1 MHPLDGISGELKTL
15 LTSSEPPFIIMADDT
30 PGITVLIATCN
41 RAAVLSE
48 TLEALTCVDR
58 AGIDCSIVVIDNNSS
73 DDTAE
78 VVKECGTRLPLSY
91 LREPRPGKSCAL
103 NKALRECA
111 LKEIVVFTDD
121 DVTPARNWL
130 QEIVS
135 SVKKWPGIAAFGG
148 KVEVAWPDN
157 KQPEWA
163 MQDWMMGFGFS
174 RHNYADGEALYAP
187 PNYPVGPN
195 FWVRKHVVQT
205 LPFFDET
212 LGPRPKRIMGEETSF
227 LANLQSRGFQILYYP
242 GAEVY
247 HRILRETCTVP
258 WLRRR
263 AYTYGRGRIR
273 AYGWHRHDIYLKNRV
288 LWCMVLVAQA
298 SYNVLRFL
306 SGFVLRDPKRNCE
319 RTVSAMIIFGQIHET
334 ANQVFEHFKPK
345 RREKAEWSQQT
356 TAQNYSTLERI
367 ARAPYEKV
375 D

>member
-1 MHPLDGISGELKTL
+1 MPDEM
-15 LTSSEPPFIIMADDT
+15 PD
-30 PGITVLIATCN
+30 ITVLIPTYN

-48 TLEALTCVDR
+48 TLEALTRVNR

-73 DDTAE
+73 DNTAE
-78 VVKECGTRLPLSY
+78 VMKEYGARLPLSY

-135 SVKKWPGIAAFGG
+135 SVKKWPGIGAFGG
-148 KVEVAWPDN
+148 KVEIGWPDN

-163 MQDWMMGFGFS
+163 KADWMLGFGFS
-174 RHNYADGEALYAP
+174 GHNYADEEALYAP

-195 FWVRKHVVQT
+195 FWIRRHVIQRV
-205 LPFFDET
+205 PFFDEA
-212 LGPRPKRIMGEETSF
+212 LGPRPKRIMGEETCF

-242 GAEVY
+242 GAEVC
-247 HRILRETCTVP
+247 HRICRKNCTVP

-263 AYTYGRGRIR
+263 AYTYGRGRIM
-273 AYGWHRHDIYLKNRV
+273 AYGWYRRDIYLKNRL
-288 LWCMVLVAQA
+288 LWCILLVAQ
-298 SYNVLRFL
+298 SCYNVLRFL
-306 SGFVLRDPKRNCE
+306 TGFVLQDPKRNCA
-319 RTVSAMIIFGQIHET
+319 RTVSAMVEFGQLHET
-334 ANQVFEHFKPK
+334 ANQVFRYFKQ
-345 RREKAEWSQQT
+345 RQREKAECSQQT
-356 TAQNYSTLERI
+356 PAQAYSTLERI
-367 ARAPYEKV
+367 AKHPYEKV